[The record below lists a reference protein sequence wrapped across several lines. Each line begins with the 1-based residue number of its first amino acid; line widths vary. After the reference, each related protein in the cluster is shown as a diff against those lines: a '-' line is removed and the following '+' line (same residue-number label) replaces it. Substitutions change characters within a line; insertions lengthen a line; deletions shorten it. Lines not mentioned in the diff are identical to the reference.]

1 MEHSKPPTNQK
12 PRSTEIDNRDLE
24 NGYDY
29 QGLQGEH
36 ERKIFE
42 DDDDI
47 FTI

>member
-1 MEHSKPPTNQK
+1 MEHSKPPTREESRSNQV
-12 PRSTEIDNRDLE
+12 SNRELE

-36 ERKIFE
+36 ERKIFD